1 MNFIR
6 QLGFLRL
13 GTAAPASLEE
23 DGRVLNLFRN
33 RAELK
38 KAYGD
43 VQNEIHSLRD
53 RVKQQEG
60 ATARVQQM
68 LETLEGRLAEP
79 LGGQQ
84 ALVFYQLRD
93 LWKSGSELVR
103 GLIAELAGQ
112 HEDRERRLFLS
123 DFNRR
128 QFEQRQE
135 VEHGLNIAQIAAADV
150 RAKLTELQKAHKAAS
165 RWWHYFKRRDL
176 ERRIQAMTAEAQGTR
191 DGLVQ
196 ARAAYD
202 AVINLQPPEFPGL
215 SIDAR
220 RAINVTAIAY
230 AEVLA
235 QRLVRTPLLQ
245 MAAEAWRRRDSGT
258 AYPDVATCTAL
269 MTQIARAK
277 LALAGRGTASVE
289 VKQRSEQLRLKAK
302 YRSSAEV
309 VPTEESVAVAAEP
322 ALAAAFTG
330 QAPQPALPQ
339 VLREDHWD
347 LRRLLL
353 R

>member
-1 MNFIR
+1 
-6 QLGFLRL
+6 
-13 GTAAPASLEE
+13 
-23 DGRVLNLFRN
+23 
-33 RAELK
+33 
-38 KAYGD
+38 
-43 VQNEIHSLRD
+43 
-53 RVKQQEG
+53 
-60 ATARVQQM
+60 M
-68 LETLEGRLAEP
+68 LETLEGRLADP

-93 LWKSGSELVR
+93 LWKSGSELLR

-128 QFEQRQE
+128 QFEKRQE
-135 VEHGLNIAQIAAADV
+135 VEHALNIAQIAAADV

-176 ERRIQAMTAEAQGTR
+176 DRRIHAMAAEAQGTR
-191 DGLVQ
+191 DSLAE
-196 ARAAYD
+196 ARAAHD
-202 AVINLQPPEFPGL
+202 VVANVQPPEFPGL
-215 SIDAR
+215 SIEAR
-220 RAINVTAIAY
+220 RTINLTAIAY

-235 QRLVRTPLLQ
+235 LRLARTPLLQ
-245 MAAEAWRRRDSGT
+245 MAAEAWRRRDPGS
-258 AYPDVATCTAL
+258 AYADVATCTAL

-277 LALAGRGTASVE
+277 LALAGRGTASVD
-289 VKQRSEQLRLKAK
+289 VKQRGEQLRQRAK
-302 YRSSAEV
+302 YRSNAEV
-309 VPTEESVAVAAEP
+309 VPTEDSVAAATEP
-322 ALAAAFTG
+322 ALASAVTG
-330 QAPQPALPQ
+330 QAPQGATPQ